1 MIQRGKTQDYF
12 LNLLLIFLLPT
23 QLAIHF
29 WPNFAFVF
37 GIRVDYLAPAIYLT
51 DIIFV
56 YLFVSWLGRAGWGIL
71 WKSIG
76 KHKVFLILLF
86 IFALINCT
94 LSPSFTVSFI
104 KWIKLIEVSSFAFYV
119 WARKDIFESRGVLNV
134 LFGSLVFF
142 SLIGILQFVNSGTLG
157 GIFYYLGER
166 SFNILTPG
174 IALGQI
180 AGSSFLRAY
189 STFPHPN
196 ALSGYIVAALLIL
209 FGRYFFKPTL
219 VKTVGVGI
227 IIAAFVLTISLSA
240 FVGLVF
246 CLITYLIINK
256 KIIKKINATPLLL
269 TFFGLSLCLSVFSKT
284 LLNSQINFSQNVGQR
299 IELANTA
306 GKLLTDNFL
315 FGSGLNAFII
325 DSVGLVGQYST
336 TWLLQP
342 VHNIYLL
349 AISETGII
357 GGLVIYSLLFVF
369 LTRTHKSN
377 RWGFLTII
385 FVMVTGLFDH
395 YWFTLQQNLLLLGFL
410 IGISCHSA
418 IELPRGKLVS

>member
-37 GIRVDYLAPAIYLT
+37 GIRVDYFAPAIYLT
-51 DIIFV
+51 DIVFI
-56 YLFVSWLGRAGWGIL
+56 YLFIFWLSRTGWGL
-71 WKSIG
+71 LSKSIR
-76 KHKVFLILLF
+76 KHKVFLIALSV
-86 IFALINCT
+86 FALINCT
-94 LSPSFTVSFI
+94 VSPSFSVSFI
-104 KWIKLIEVSSFAFYV
+104 KWLKLIEISAFAFYV
-119 WARKDIFESRGVLNV
+119 WARKDLFESQGVLNV
-134 LFGSLVFF
+134 LFGSLAFF
-142 SLIGILQFVNSGTLG
+142 SLIGILQFVNGGTLG

-166 SFNILTPG
+166 SFNILTPA

-180 AGSSFLRAY
+180 RGAPFLRAY

-196 ALSGYIVAALLIL
+196 AFSGYIVVVLLIL
-209 FGRYFFKPTL
+209 FGRSFFKPTL
-219 VKTVGVGI
+219 VKI
-227 IIAAFVLTISLSA
+227 IGMVIIVAAFVLTISLSA
-240 FVGLVF
+240 LVGLLF
-246 CLITYLIINK
+246 CLTAYLMVSK

-284 LLNSQINFSQNVGQR
+284 LLNSQIKFSQSVGQR
-299 IELANTA
+299 IELANAA
-306 GKLLTDNFL
+306 GKLLTNNFL

-325 DSVGLVGQYST
+325 DSVETVGQNST

-349 AISETGII
+349 VVSETGII
-357 GGLVIYSLLFVF
+357 GGLIIYFFMFMF
-369 LTRTHKSN
+369 LTKVRKHN
-377 RWGFLTII
+377 RWGFLAII
-385 FVMVTGLFDH
+385 FIMVTGLFDH